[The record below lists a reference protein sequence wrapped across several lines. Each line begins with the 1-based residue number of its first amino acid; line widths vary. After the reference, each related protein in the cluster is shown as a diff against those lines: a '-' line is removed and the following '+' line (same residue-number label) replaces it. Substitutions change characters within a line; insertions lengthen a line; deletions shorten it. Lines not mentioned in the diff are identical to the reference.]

1 MSRFSFLRSDRQE
14 AASGKS
20 KPDLNADA
28 VFIAD
33 AASGKRNSRKK
44 DAADPSL
51 PEKKRARRRLVGAVT
66 LTLSAIIALP
76 MVLDP
81 EPKPVSQDVAI
92 DISSRNQS
100 TQALIKEHNPV
111 KSPTSA
117 APAPSVEPAVQAA
130 PVVVAAAA
138 AGAAV
143 VASDKARAATPESA
157 KPPVKPSDSS
167 TQQAAKAT
175 SDRKT
180 RANTE
185 NRAGE
190 AKAAAASQQGKF
202 MIQVAAL
209 ATQKGVN
216 ELQSKLKA
224 AGIKS
229 HTQKVAT
236 QSGERIR
243 VRIGPLANQRE
254 ADGICA
260 KLVKIRLQC
269 TLIGT

>member
-138 AGAAV
+138 A
-143 VASDKARAATPESA
+143 SDKARAATPESA

>member
-14 AASGKS
+14 AASGKRS
-20 KPDLNADA
+20 S
-28 VFIAD
+28 I
-33 AASGKRNSRKK
+33 KK
-44 DAADPSL
+44 DAADPAL

-66 LTLSAIIALP
+66 LTLSAIIVLP

-81 EPKPVSQDVAI
+81 DPKPVSQDMVI
-92 DISSRNQS
+92 DISSKNKS
-100 TQALIKEHNPV
+100 TQALIKEQDPV
-111 KSPTSA
+111 RSA
-117 APAPSVEPAVQAA
+117 TPATVAPGVEPAVQAA
-130 PVVVAAAA
+130 PVVAATAVAAT
-138 AGAAV
+138 
-143 VASDKARAATPESA
+143 DKSRAATPESA

-167 TQQAAKAT
+167 TKQVKTT
-175 SDRKT
+175 SERKT
-180 RANTE
+180 IANAE
-185 NRAGE
+185 SRAGE
-190 AKAAAASQQGKF
+190 ANTAANQQGKL

-216 ELQSKLKA
+216 ELQAKLKS

-243 VRIGPLANQRE
+243 VRIGPLANKGE